1 MGKNNF
7 KSSNEQI
14 GMVVGECVGTVVT
27 ILLTEAIRTWFGG
40 RRNKPSLK

>member
-1 MGKNNF
+1 MNKNHF
-7 KSSNEQI
+7 KSYNDQI
-14 GMVVGECVGTVVT
+14 GMVDGERVGTVVT

>member
-1 MGKNNF
+1 MNENHF
-7 KSSNEQI
+7 KSSNDQI

>member
-1 MGKNNF
+1 MQQKNF
-7 KSSNEQI
+7 KSSNDQI
-14 GMVVGECVGTVVT
+14 EMVVGECVGTVVT

>member
-1 MGKNNF
+1 MEKNNF
-7 KSSNEQI
+7 KSFNEQI

>member
-1 MGKNNF
+1 MEKNNF

-27 ILLTEAIRTWFGG
+27 ILLTEAIRNWFGG

>member
-1 MGKNNF
+1 MKQTNF
-7 KSSNEQI
+7 NSSNDQI

>member
-1 MGKNNF
+1 MSQKNFN
-7 KSSNEQI
+7 SSNDQI

>member
-1 MGKNNF
+1 MNKNDF
-7 KSSNEQI
+7 KSSNDQI
-14 GMVVGECVGTVVT
+14 GMVVGECVVT

>member
-1 MGKNNF
+1 MNKNDF
-7 KSSNEQI
+7 KSSNDQI

-27 ILLTEAIRTWFGG
+27 ILLKETSRTWFGG